1 MTLRHLRIFTA
12 VCQCG
17 SATEAARRL
26 YMTQPAVSLAISELE
41 SHYGVRLFDRISRRL
56 HITEPGRQLLARA
69 GQILDLIDQ
78 LEEEMPGGRGGR
90 LRIGASI
97 TVGSEFLPGCVERF
111 SAAWPEVEVQVRVD
125 SSETIEGLL
134 LENRLDMGLMDGPA
148 RDGQLA
154 AHPFLEDELGLFCRP
169 GHPLLA
175 RQPLPPGELARQ
187 PLLLREAGS
196 GARKV
201 FESALITRGMEVS
214 PAWESSSTR
223 ALKEAA
229 RQGLGIAVLP
239 VRLAAE
245 ELASGALCRL
255 AVEGMP
261 LVRSLCAVYHK
272 NKYLTPAATAFLEIC
287 TGAKSGPAKG
297 PGRQGGGGRDQLE

>member
-169 GHPLLA
+169 GHRCWPA
-175 RQPLPPGELARQ
+175 
-187 PLLLREAGS
+187 
-196 GARKV
+196 
-201 FESALITRGMEVS
+201 S
-214 PAWESSSTR
+214 PCRR
-223 ALKEAA
+223 ASWPASPSCCGRRAA
-229 RQGLGIAVLP
+229 AP
-239 VRLAAE
+239 A
-245 ELASGALCRL
+245 
-255 AVEGMP
+255 
-261 LVRSLCAVYHK
+261 RSLRA
-272 NKYLTPAATAFLEIC
+272 P
-287 TGAKSGPAKG
+287 SS
-297 PGRQGGGGRDQLE
+297 PGGWR